1 MQIGKPLRTVVVEPL
16 ELPVSESTAFP
27 RQSCQCPSRLQPSW
41 DKRKRANKNQNY
53 YVVAREGP
61 QEKAGIC
68 TRNHA
73 DCALQRFF
81 AEHKDRFH
89 GPKKK
94 SALESLDG
102 YIMRISLWGV
112 GS

>member
-73 DCALQRFF
+73 DCALQRFLRSTRTDF
-81 AEHKDRFH
+81 TDQR
-89 GPKKK
+89 KK

-112 GS
+112 

>member
-1 MQIGKPLRTVVVEPL
+1 MSFFTIRAGKSRNLHQESCGLRPAEV
-16 ELPVSESTAFP
+16 
-27 RQSCQCPSRLQPSW
+27 
-41 DKRKRANKNQNY
+41 
-53 YVVAREGP
+53 
-61 QEKAGIC
+61 
-68 TRNHA
+68 
-73 DCALQRFF
+73 F
-81 AEHKDRFH
+81 AEHEDRFH